1 MQDAFVQFNEWTQA
15 ENFLLV
21 EKLTS
26 KSEVEAWQ
34 DVAELCDD
42 SSTFESASFRC
53 KAVRKF
59 AAFHGR
65 ELESVSVEEVEKSP
79 QGLRAWGEMNVVVPG
94 LSSPTT
100 PAASTSGTPTPP
112 NTETAEKPRKGKK
125 KKTDEDEDQP
135 KAKRTKKEASK
146 EQQAEKAA
154 KEILSHLQWSAQV
167 MEKCAG
173 AGDELPSEWRWTR
186 PFLEEFNGL
195 VGRFKATM
203 MSDDGGENISDFVD
217 ELKLSTINKSTR
229 SLKKTYG
236 DKYLQYLTIFSDRC
250 QAIAAQILVE
260 FRALFNL
267 ISSSFLGFN
276 YVYDSWPR
284 MNGIATKV
292 HNMAQA
298 SSGESKPAKGK
309 RPSKKASPKA
319 KADPVKEAE
328 S

>member
-26 KSEVEAWQ
+26 RCEVEEWK

-42 SSTFESASFRC
+42 SATFETASFRC

-59 AAFHGR
+59 AAYHNR
-65 ELESVSVEEVEKSP
+65 DLESVTVEEVEKSP

-94 LSSPTT
+94 LTSPAT
-100 PAASTSGTPTPP
+100 PNGASTASATPVADGSEKVRKGRKSTGGDGEAEPKP
-112 NTETAEKPRKGKK
+112 KRARKETTKEQEAEK
-125 KKTDEDEDQP
+125 
-135 KAKRTKKEASK
+135 S
-146 EQQAEKAA
+146 A

-173 AGDELPSEWRWTR
+173 HGDELPSEWRWAR

-203 MSDDGGENISDFVD
+203 LSDEGGENISDFVD

-229 SLKKTYG
+229 ALKKTYG

-250 QAIAAQILVE
+250 QSIAAQNLVIA
-260 FRALFNL
+260 F
-267 ISSSFLGFN
+267 SFQIC
-276 YVYDSWPR
+276 P
-284 MNGIATKV
+284 
-292 HNMAQA
+292 
-298 SSGESKPAKGK
+298 
-309 RPSKKASPKA
+309 
-319 KADPVKEAE
+319 
-328 S
+328 